1 MVFVTMMSLATW
13 LWRSGEGW
21 EVFVW
26 SKKGQVLRMDVNSDI
41 SNSDTLPE
49 TNSSPLKILH
59 PKRNSIFQP
68 SIHQFSGASCWV
80 SGNCKSS
87 PLSSI
92 KSCNLK
98 IDGWKATFLKGAW
111 IFFSAAKMWVSGRA
125 HPYPSL
131 MTFMP
136 RLCLS
141 WERDSCFFIFF
152 CFPFGGWITTQRY
165 RGCKKN
171 GYVCITTY
179 SWYTYYMCRLLYHTN
194 SKDSNTMLTVR
205 ETVLEPKLTAVA
217 FSVRKSYRLWDIILV
232 EI

>member
-1 MVFVTMMSLATW
+1 
-13 LWRSGEGW
+13 
-21 EVFVW
+21 
-26 SKKGQVLRMDVNSDI
+26 MDVNSDI
-41 SNSDTLPE
+41 SNSEGPLPE

-59 PKRNSIFQP
+59 PKRNFIFQP

-141 WERDSCFFIFF
+141 WERDSC
-152 CFPFGGWITTQRY
+152 CFSSFLLSIWRVNHHTKVSWLL
-165 RGCKKN
+165 KK
-171 GYVCITTY
+171 
-179 SWYTYYMCRLLYHTN
+179 RLRLYHN
-194 SKDSNTMLTVR
+194 ILLIHLLHMQVTV
-205 ETVLEPKLTAVA
+205 
-217 FSVRKSYRLWDIILV
+217 SYKF
-232 EI
+232 